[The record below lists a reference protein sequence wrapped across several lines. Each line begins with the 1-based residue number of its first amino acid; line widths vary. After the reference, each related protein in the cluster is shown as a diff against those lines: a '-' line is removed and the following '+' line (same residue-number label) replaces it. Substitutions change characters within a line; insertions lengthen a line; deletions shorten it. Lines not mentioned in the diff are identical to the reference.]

1 MKNGSMLPNQILNR
15 IIGLQED
22 ERREY
27 YRHFNMERRIMREDS
42 DPFTLSNSLFKD
54 LFRLNKEMVHF
65 LLLNLSPHMQN
76 RALARTKTQNFC
88 STLFFC
94 NWIIPENNWSE
105 LEPLIISTECIEMY

>member
-1 MKNGSMLPNQILNR
+1 MCSMLPNHILNR

-27 YRHFNMERRIMREDS
+27 YRHFNMEWRIMREDS

-65 LLLNLSPHMQN
+65 LLLNFPNESFIFLQLDHTREQLVRVGTSHYLN
-76 RALARTKTQNFC
+76 RVCRDVLKKLA
-88 STLFFC
+88 
-94 NWIIPENNWSE
+94 
-105 LEPLIISTECIEMY
+105 ISL